1 MNKDMP
7 EISEELTRHLEDLHR
22 WYETDPTGYEA
33 YLQGLVAES
42 EERSN
47 TMPQNKHLA
56 EVDLST
62 LSPEEIAERL
72 RWRDAHQPEVIR
84 AEREREAR
92 RRLDEEMQNARD
104 GFLLA
109 GGDAKDWAKQE
120 KQIRDEL
127 VRDAAKAEAE
137 AAHAAAFRQTRNTF

>member
-1 MNKDMP
+1 
-7 EISEELTRHLEDLHR
+7 
-22 WYETDPTGYEA
+22 
-33 YLQGLVAES
+33 
-42 EERSN
+42 
-47 TMPQNKHLA
+47 MPQNKHLA

-127 VRDAAKAEAE
+127 VRDEAKAAAD
-137 AAHAAAFRQTRNTF
+137 AAHASAFRQTRNSF